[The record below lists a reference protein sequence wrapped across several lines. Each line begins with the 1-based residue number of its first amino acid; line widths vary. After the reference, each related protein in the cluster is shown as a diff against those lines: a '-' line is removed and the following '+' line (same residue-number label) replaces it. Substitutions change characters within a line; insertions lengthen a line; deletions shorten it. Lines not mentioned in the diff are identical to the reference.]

1 MVVLTHWKTA
11 VCKLKVF
18 DLNNDSKHLPN
29 PHISDLFGLS
39 LLLVSV
45 VSGWWWFDRLKTF
58 PRSTAYIWCWR
69 LKDLFCFANFC
80 QFAINYAT
88 RMGVC
93 CTRSAFTYYCNCGNI
108 AFDIHLPKNWKGRIA
123 GKSYHTM

>member
-45 VSGWWWFDRLKTF
+45 VSG
-58 PRSTAYIWCWR
+58 
-69 LKDLFCFANFC
+69 
-80 QFAINYAT
+80 
-88 RMGVC
+88 G
-93 CTRSAFTYYCNCGNI
+93 
-108 AFDIHLPKNWKGRIA
+108 GRILVDIK
-123 GKSYHTM
+123 GEFSWTK